1 MRYSIYASVL
11 QQKAA
16 GASISGIPS
25 SETKPD
31 VQKIPDLQTKAAGAS
46 TSEVSSV
53 PNPSFTGL
61 QNCTFNFY
69 N

>member
-1 MRYSIYASVL
+1 MDAAADALAESLGAVASEL
-11 QQKAA
+11 F
-16 GASISGIPS
+16 S